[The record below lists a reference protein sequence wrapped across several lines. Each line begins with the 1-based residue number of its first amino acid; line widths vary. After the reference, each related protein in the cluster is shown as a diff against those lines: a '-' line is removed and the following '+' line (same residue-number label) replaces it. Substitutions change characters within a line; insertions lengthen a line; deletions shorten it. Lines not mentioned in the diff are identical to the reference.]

1 MYEVSNYRLK
11 NGRNGRNLEKG
22 LLYSPRDI
30 PEIH

>member
-11 NGRNGRNLEKG
+11 NGRNLEKG